1 MCLKESNTVLGH
13 VRGSGVNSKRLSKY
27 EICVNMLTRRSAIAF
42 EDEEQHDV
50 QQLFTME
57 TRLLKTLPYTQASNK
72 YPNDN

>member
-1 MCLKESNTVLGH
+1 
-13 VRGSGVNSKRLSKY
+13 
-27 EICVNMLTRRSAIAF
+27 MLTRRSAIAF

-57 TRLLKTLPYTQASNK
+57 TLLLMTLPYTPAANK